1 MIKKKNYN
9 KDFYYFLY
17 ITFAVLII
25 LLSIFNLQNVSQKK
39 NKVLGATTV
48 ISKIELENEKFFWE
62 EFQKINP
69 TYIDGWIELGR
80 LDKVKEIDPNYFIY

>member
-1 MIKKKNYN
+1 MK
-9 KDFYYFLY
+9 
-17 ITFAVLII
+17 
-25 LLSIFNLQNVSQKK
+25 LQSQKK

>member
-1 MIKKKNYN
+1 MAKKNYN
-9 KDFYYFLY
+9 KDIQYLMY
-17 ITFAVLII
+17 ITFAVLVI
-25 LLSIFNLQNVSQKK
+25 LLSIFNLQNVSQNK
-39 NKVLGATTV
+39 NEVLGAATV

-80 LDKVKEIDPNYFIY
+80 LDKVKEIDPNYFTY